1 MDKRWILILII
12 AIIAIICGYVVV
24 SSSNT
29 VGNAIIDIHK
39 STAVLP
45 PDFSVTGSESYK
57 VELTKRGEVE
67 QIYIED
73 LGKKDIAQE
82 RFKEKMKEL
91 SHEDDIK
98 ILQNSTNTTNK
109 YKYYVVYYQNSS
121 NPHSGY
127 LSTSYLYSHNH
138 TFIFKC
144 SKFHS
149 IDEINENLK
158 LLVTT
163 IKPDYKKSQE

>member
-12 AIIAIICGYVVV
+12 IIIAIICGYAVV

-45 PDFSVTGSESYK
+45 PEFSVTDSGSYST
-57 VELTKRGEVE
+57 ELTKREGVE
-67 QIYIED
+67 KIYIED
-73 LGKKDIAQE
+73 LGKTDVAGKSFND
-82 RFKEKMKEL
+82 KVKEL

-127 LSTSYLYSHNH
+127 LSTSYLYSHSH